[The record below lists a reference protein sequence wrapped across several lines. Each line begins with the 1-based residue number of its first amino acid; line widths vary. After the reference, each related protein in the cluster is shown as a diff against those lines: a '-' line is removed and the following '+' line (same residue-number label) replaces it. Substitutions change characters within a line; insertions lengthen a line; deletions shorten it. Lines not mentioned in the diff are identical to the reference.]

1 MKAKRFTTLLVSG
14 VLAASMLVGCGG
26 INKNETV
33 ATLDGQEIKLGVA
46 NFAARLQQAE
56 ADDFYRAYFGD
67 DVWSSDLYNNGTT
80 MEDNTKN
87 SVIEMIE
94 NLYILQN
101 HMADYDVT
109 LTDDETAKIAE
120 VAARFMAD
128 NDDKAINALGATED
142 IVKEYLTLVTV
153 QSKMRAAIVA
163 DADTNVSDADANTSA
178 YSYVNVSKTSY
189 KDADGNTQEY
199 TDDEKAELADT
210 VQKFHDAAAD
220 TTLDTAADEY
230 GYTVST
236 GTFSS
241 DNTTLDEEVLNALE
255 GLKSEGELSD
265 VVETDNY
272 YYVLRLDE
280 ITDADATEEHRQ
292 EIISQRQSDLYNE
305 VLQGWK
311 DEAEW
316 VLKDKVWDKVTFDNL
331 FTTTVESTETTD
343 ILYADHLIIS
353 DASGAKKVLSSCDS
367 GGEGTLLISDYPQL
381 DKNIVYIS
389 PKPADSFTVEEVL
402 PNYYNTYDVKTNT
415 IHSNGLRN
423 FNKNNVRTNRSDL
436 LFHSMGHIL
445 YAGKPQNKVIDF
457 NNLAR
462 KSLNLPKRKYD
473 EDHNSFKLRF

>member
-26 INKNETV
+26 INKNATV

-87 SVIEMIE
+87 
-94 NLYILQN
+94 
-101 HMADYDVT
+101 
-109 LTDDETAKIAE
+109 
-120 VAARFMAD
+120 
-128 NDDKAINALGATED
+128 
-142 IVKEYLTLVTV
+142 
-153 QSKMRAAIVA
+153 
-163 DADTNVSDADANTSA
+163 SA

-331 FTTTVESTETTD
+331 FTTTVESTETTETTE
-343 ILYADHLIIS
+343 
-353 DASGAKKVLSSCDS
+353 SSTTDNAVTENTEAV
-367 GGEGTLLISDYPQL
+367 EGTESVQ
-381 DKNIVYIS
+381 
-389 PKPADSFTVEEVL
+389 
-402 PNYYNTYDVKTNT
+402 
-415 IHSNGLRN
+415 
-423 FNKNNVRTNRSDL
+423 
-436 LFHSMGHIL
+436 
-445 YAGKPQNKVIDF
+445 
-457 NNLAR
+457 
-462 KSLNLPKRKYD
+462 
-473 EDHNSFKLRF
+473 

>member
-46 NFAARLQQAE
+46 NFAVRLQQAQ

-120 VAARFMAD
+120 TAAQFMAD
-128 NDDKAINALGATED
+128 NDDKAVNALGATED

-153 QSKMRAAIVA
+153 QSKMRAAIIV

-292 EIISQRQSDLYNE
+292 EIISQRQSNLYNE

-316 VLKDKVWDKVTFDNL
+316 VLNDKVWDKVTFDNL
-331 FTTTVESTETTD
+331 FTTTVESTEAAENSTTD
-343 ILYADHLIIS
+343 NA
-353 DASGAKKVLSSCDS
+353 ATENTEAV
-367 GGEGTLLISDYPQL
+367 EGTESVQ
-381 DKNIVYIS
+381 
-389 PKPADSFTVEEVL
+389 
-402 PNYYNTYDVKTNT
+402 
-415 IHSNGLRN
+415 
-423 FNKNNVRTNRSDL
+423 
-436 LFHSMGHIL
+436 
-445 YAGKPQNKVIDF
+445 
-457 NNLAR
+457 
-462 KSLNLPKRKYD
+462 
-473 EDHNSFKLRF
+473 

>member
-1 MKAKRFTTLLVSG
+1 MKAKRFTTLLVSS

-46 NFAARLQQAE
+46 NFAVRLQQAQ

-120 VAARFMAD
+120 TAAQFMAD
-128 NDDKAINALGATED
+128 NDDKAVNALGATED
-142 IVKEYLTLVTV
+142 IVKEYLTLVTI
-153 QSKMRAAIVA
+153 QSKMRAAIIA

-189 KDADGNTQEY
+189 K
-199 TDDEKAELADT
+199 

-331 FTTTVESTETTD
+331 FTTTVESTETTETTE
-343 ILYADHLIIS
+343 
-353 DASGAKKVLSSCDS
+353 SSTTDNAVTENTEAV
-367 GGEGTLLISDYPQL
+367 EGTESVQ
-381 DKNIVYIS
+381 
-389 PKPADSFTVEEVL
+389 
-402 PNYYNTYDVKTNT
+402 
-415 IHSNGLRN
+415 
-423 FNKNNVRTNRSDL
+423 
-436 LFHSMGHIL
+436 
-445 YAGKPQNKVIDF
+445 
-457 NNLAR
+457 
-462 KSLNLPKRKYD
+462 
-473 EDHNSFKLRF
+473 

>member
-1 MKAKRFTTLLVSG
+1 MVTKKFTTLLVSG
-14 VLAASMLVGCGG
+14 VLVTSMLVGCGG

-56 ADDFYRAYFGD
+56 ADDFYRSYFGD
-67 DVWSSDLYNNGTT
+67 EVWTSDLYGNGTT
-80 MEDNTKN
+80 MEESTKSN
-87 SVIEMIE
+87 VIGMIE
-94 NLYILQN
+94 NLYVLQN

-109 LTDDETAKIAE
+109 LTDEETAKIADT
-120 VAARFMAD
+120 AAQFMAD
-128 NDDKAINALGATED
+128 NDEKAINALGATED
-142 IVKEYLTLVTV
+142 IVNEYLTLVTI
-153 QSKMRAAIVA
+153 QSKMRTAIIA

-189 KDADGNTQEY
+189 KDAEGNTQEY

-241 DNTTLDEEVLNALE
+241 DNTTLDEEVLTALE
-255 GLKSEGELSD
+255 GLKNEGDLSD

-280 ITDADATEEHRQ
+280 ITDADATEQHRQ

-311 DEAEW
+311 DDAEW
-316 VLKDKVWDKVTFDNL
+316 VLNEKVWEKVTFDNL
-331 FTTTVESTETTD
+331 FTTTVESTEAAEDNTA
-343 ILYADHLIIS
+343 ADNAVTENTES
-353 DASGAKKVLSSCDS
+353 VD
-367 GGEGTLLISDYPQL
+367 GTESVQ
-381 DKNIVYIS
+381 
-389 PKPADSFTVEEVL
+389 
-402 PNYYNTYDVKTNT
+402 
-415 IHSNGLRN
+415 
-423 FNKNNVRTNRSDL
+423 
-436 LFHSMGHIL
+436 
-445 YAGKPQNKVIDF
+445 
-457 NNLAR
+457 
-462 KSLNLPKRKYD
+462 
-473 EDHNSFKLRF
+473 

>member
-1 MKAKRFTTLLVSG
+1 MKLKRFTTLLVSG

-46 NFAARLQQAE
+46 NFAVRLQQAE

-153 QSKMRAAIVA
+153 QSKMRAAIIA
-163 DADTNVSDADANTSA
+163 DADTNVS
-178 YSYVNVSKTSY
+178 
-189 KDADGNTQEY
+189 
-199 TDDEKAELADT
+199 
-210 VQKFHDAAAD
+210 
-220 TTLDTAADEY
+220 
-230 GYTVST
+230 
-236 GTFSS
+236 
-241 DNTTLDEEVLNALE
+241 
-255 GLKSEGELSD
+255 
-265 VVETDNY
+265 
-272 YYVLRLDE
+272 
-280 ITDADATEEHRQ
+280 DADATEEHRQ

-311 DEAEW
+311 DDAEW

-331 FTTTVESTETTD
+331 FTTTVESTETTETTE
-343 ILYADHLIIS
+343 
-353 DASGAKKVLSSCDS
+353 SSTTDNAVTENTEAV
-367 GGEGTLLISDYPQL
+367 EGTESVQ
-381 DKNIVYIS
+381 
-389 PKPADSFTVEEVL
+389 
-402 PNYYNTYDVKTNT
+402 
-415 IHSNGLRN
+415 
-423 FNKNNVRTNRSDL
+423 
-436 LFHSMGHIL
+436 
-445 YAGKPQNKVIDF
+445 
-457 NNLAR
+457 
-462 KSLNLPKRKYD
+462 
-473 EDHNSFKLRF
+473 

>member
-1 MKAKRFTTLLVSG
+1 
-14 VLAASMLVGCGG
+14 
-26 INKNETV
+26 
-33 ATLDGQEIKLGVA
+33 
-46 NFAARLQQAE
+46 
-56 ADDFYRAYFGD
+56 
-67 DVWSSDLYNNGTT
+67 

-120 VAARFMAD
+120 TAAQFMAD
-128 NDDKAINALGATED
+128 NDDKAVNALGATED
-142 IVKEYLTLVTV
+142 IVKEYLTLVTI
-153 QSKMRAAIVA
+153 QSKMRAAIIA

-316 VLKDKVWDKVTFDNL
+316 VLKDKVWDKVTFDNWP
-331 FTTTVESTETTD
+331 TTTVESTETTETTGKQHNRQCSD
-343 ILYADHLIIS
+343 REYRGSGRHRICTIIEKKRDRIIRGS
-353 DASGAKKVLSSCDS
+353 IQLWRLSCFYPFRPDVQPHSCACAK
-367 GGEGTLLISDYPQL
+367 GT
-381 DKNIVYIS
+381 
-389 PKPADSFTVEEVL
+389 FM
-402 PNYYNTYDVKTNT
+402 
-415 IHSNGLRN
+415 
-423 FNKNNVRTNRSDL
+423 
-436 LFHSMGHIL
+436 LF
-445 YAGKPQNKVIDF
+445 
-457 NNLAR
+457 
-462 KSLNLPKRKYD
+462 
-473 EDHNSFKLRF
+473 

>member
-1 MKAKRFTTLLVSG
+1 MKAKRFTTLLVSS

-46 NFAARLQQAE
+46 NFAVRLQQAQ

-120 VAARFMAD
+120 TAAQFMAD
-128 NDDKAINALGATED
+128 NDDKAVNALGATED
-142 IVKEYLTLVTV
+142 IVKEYLTLVTI
-153 QSKMRAAIVA
+153 QSKMRAAIIA

-230 GYTVST
+230 GY
-236 GTFSS
+236 
-241 DNTTLDEEVLNALE
+241 
-255 GLKSEGELSD
+255 
-265 VVETDNY
+265 TDNY

-331 FTTTVESTETTD
+331 FTTTVESTETTETTE
-343 ILYADHLIIS
+343 
-353 DASGAKKVLSSCDS
+353 SSTTDNAVTENTEAV
-367 GGEGTLLISDYPQL
+367 EGTESVQ
-381 DKNIVYIS
+381 
-389 PKPADSFTVEEVL
+389 
-402 PNYYNTYDVKTNT
+402 
-415 IHSNGLRN
+415 
-423 FNKNNVRTNRSDL
+423 
-436 LFHSMGHIL
+436 
-445 YAGKPQNKVIDF
+445 
-457 NNLAR
+457 
-462 KSLNLPKRKYD
+462 
-473 EDHNSFKLRF
+473 

>member
-1 MKAKRFTTLLVSG
+1 
-14 VLAASMLVGCGG
+14 
-26 INKNETV
+26 
-33 ATLDGQEIKLGVA
+33 
-46 NFAARLQQAE
+46 
-56 ADDFYRAYFGD
+56 
-67 DVWSSDLYNNGTT
+67 
-80 MEDNTKN
+80 
-87 SVIEMIE
+87 
-94 NLYILQN
+94 
-101 HMADYDVT
+101 MADYDVT

-120 VAARFMAD
+120 VEAQFMAD

-153 QSKMRAAIVA
+153 QSKMRAAIIA

-189 KDADGNTQEY
+189 KDAEGNTQEY

-331 FTTTVESTETTD
+331 FTTTVESTETTETTE
-343 ILYADHLIIS
+343 
-353 DASGAKKVLSSCDS
+353 SSTTDNAVTENTEAV
-367 GGEGTLLISDYPQL
+367 EGTESVQ
-381 DKNIVYIS
+381 
-389 PKPADSFTVEEVL
+389 
-402 PNYYNTYDVKTNT
+402 
-415 IHSNGLRN
+415 
-423 FNKNNVRTNRSDL
+423 
-436 LFHSMGHIL
+436 
-445 YAGKPQNKVIDF
+445 
-457 NNLAR
+457 
-462 KSLNLPKRKYD
+462 
-473 EDHNSFKLRF
+473 

>member
-1 MKAKRFTTLLVSG
+1 
-14 VLAASMLVGCGG
+14 
-26 INKNETV
+26 
-33 ATLDGQEIKLGVA
+33 
-46 NFAARLQQAE
+46 
-56 ADDFYRAYFGD
+56 
-67 DVWSSDLYNNGTT
+67 
-80 MEDNTKN
+80 
-87 SVIEMIE
+87 
-94 NLYILQN
+94 
-101 HMADYDVT
+101 MADYDVT

-120 VAARFMAD
+120 VAAQFMAD

-142 IVKEYLTLVTV
+142 IVKEYLTLVTI
-153 QSKMRAAIVA
+153 QSKMRAAIIA

-220 TTLDTAADEY
+220 
-230 GYTVST
+230 
-236 GTFSS
+236 
-241 DNTTLDEEVLNALE
+241 TTLDEEVLNALE

-331 FTTTVESTETTD
+331 FTTTVESTETTETTE
-343 ILYADHLIIS
+343 
-353 DASGAKKVLSSCDS
+353 SSTTDNAVTENTEAV
-367 GGEGTLLISDYPQL
+367 EGTESVQ
-381 DKNIVYIS
+381 
-389 PKPADSFTVEEVL
+389 
-402 PNYYNTYDVKTNT
+402 
-415 IHSNGLRN
+415 
-423 FNKNNVRTNRSDL
+423 
-436 LFHSMGHIL
+436 
-445 YAGKPQNKVIDF
+445 
-457 NNLAR
+457 
-462 KSLNLPKRKYD
+462 
-473 EDHNSFKLRF
+473 

>member
-120 VAARFMAD
+120 VAAQFMAD

-331 FTTTVESTETTD
+331 FTTTVESNRDNRDYRKQHNRQCSDREYRGSGRHRICTIIEKRDRIIRGSIQLWRLSCFLTLPRCAAAQLCLCKGNVYAILKKDVYQQLRRAD
-343 ILYADHLIIS
+343 IA
-353 DASGAKKVLSSCDS
+353 
-367 GGEGTLLISDYPQL
+367 E
-381 DKNIVYIS
+381 
-389 PKPADSFTVEEVL
+389 
-402 PNYYNTYDVKTNT
+402 
-415 IHSNGLRN
+415 
-423 FNKNNVRTNRSDL
+423 NRSVHAL
-436 LFHSMGHIL
+436 
-445 YAGKPQNKVIDF
+445 
-457 NNLAR
+457 R
-462 KSLNLPKRKYD
+462 KK
-473 EDHNSFKLRF
+473 E

>member
-1 MKAKRFTTLLVSG
+1 MKAKRFTTLLVSS

-46 NFAARLQQAE
+46 NFAVRLQQAQ

-142 IVKEYLTLVTV
+142 IVKEYLTLV
-153 QSKMRAAIVA
+153 
-163 DADTNVSDADANTSA
+163 NVSDADANTSA

-331 FTTTVESTETTD
+331 FTTTVESTETTETTE
-343 ILYADHLIIS
+343 
-353 DASGAKKVLSSCDS
+353 SSTTDNAVTENTEAV
-367 GGEGTLLISDYPQL
+367 EGTESVQ
-381 DKNIVYIS
+381 
-389 PKPADSFTVEEVL
+389 
-402 PNYYNTYDVKTNT
+402 
-415 IHSNGLRN
+415 
-423 FNKNNVRTNRSDL
+423 
-436 LFHSMGHIL
+436 
-445 YAGKPQNKVIDF
+445 
-457 NNLAR
+457 
-462 KSLNLPKRKYD
+462 
-473 EDHNSFKLRF
+473 

>member
-120 VAARFMAD
+120 TAAQFMAD
-128 NDDKAINALGATED
+128 NDDKAVNALGATED

-153 QSKMRAAIVA
+153 QSKMRAAIIA

-199 TDDEKAELADT
+199 TDEIEKVVHDIDQRIRQEHFAGDIFPTNVAPIIEKSDDEKAELADT

-331 FTTTVESTETTD
+331 FTTTVESTETTETTE
-343 ILYADHLIIS
+343 
-353 DASGAKKVLSSCDS
+353 SSTKDNAVTENTEAV
-367 GGEGTLLISDYPQL
+367 EGTESVQ
-381 DKNIVYIS
+381 
-389 PKPADSFTVEEVL
+389 
-402 PNYYNTYDVKTNT
+402 
-415 IHSNGLRN
+415 
-423 FNKNNVRTNRSDL
+423 
-436 LFHSMGHIL
+436 
-445 YAGKPQNKVIDF
+445 
-457 NNLAR
+457 
-462 KSLNLPKRKYD
+462 
-473 EDHNSFKLRF
+473 

>member
-1 MKAKRFTTLLVSG
+1 MKVKRFTTLLVSG

-109 LTDDETAKIAE
+109 LT
-120 VAARFMAD
+120 
-128 NDDKAINALGATED
+128 AI
-142 IVKEYLTLVTV
+142 I
-153 QSKMRAAIVA
+153 A
-163 DADTNVSDADANTSA
+163 DADTNVSDAEANTSA

-189 KDADGNTQEY
+189 KDAEGNTQEY

-331 FTTTVESTETTD
+331 FTTTVESTETTETTE
-343 ILYADHLIIS
+343 
-353 DASGAKKVLSSCDS
+353 SSTTDNAVTENTEAV
-367 GGEGTLLISDYPQL
+367 EGTESVQ
-381 DKNIVYIS
+381 
-389 PKPADSFTVEEVL
+389 
-402 PNYYNTYDVKTNT
+402 
-415 IHSNGLRN
+415 
-423 FNKNNVRTNRSDL
+423 
-436 LFHSMGHIL
+436 
-445 YAGKPQNKVIDF
+445 
-457 NNLAR
+457 
-462 KSLNLPKRKYD
+462 
-473 EDHNSFKLRF
+473 

>member
-1 MKAKRFTTLLVSG
+1 MTSAKSVRYNWIDWSKSIAIFLVIWGHVPMQSETHTIIYSFHMPLFFLISG
-14 VLAASMLVGCGG
+14 
-26 INKNETV
+26 
-33 ATLDGQEIKLGVA
+33 
-46 NFAARLQQAE
+46 
-56 ADDFYRAYFGD
+56 Y
-67 DVWSSDLYNNGTT
+67 LYNPKGTIK
-80 MEDNTKN
+80 E
-87 SVIEMIE
+87 E
-94 NLYILQN
+94 LY
-101 HMADYDVT
+101 
-109 LTDDETAKIAE
+109 K
-120 VAARFMAD
+120 
-128 NDDKAINALGATED
+128 DKAVNALGATED
-142 IVKEYLTLVTV
+142 IVKEYLTLVTI
-153 QSKMRAAIVA
+153 QSKMRAAIIA

-331 FTTTVESTETTD
+331 FTTTVESTETTETTE
-343 ILYADHLIIS
+343 
-353 DASGAKKVLSSCDS
+353 SSTTDNAVTENTEAV
-367 GGEGTLLISDYPQL
+367 EGTESVQ
-381 DKNIVYIS
+381 
-389 PKPADSFTVEEVL
+389 
-402 PNYYNTYDVKTNT
+402 
-415 IHSNGLRN
+415 
-423 FNKNNVRTNRSDL
+423 
-436 LFHSMGHIL
+436 
-445 YAGKPQNKVIDF
+445 
-457 NNLAR
+457 
-462 KSLNLPKRKYD
+462 
-473 EDHNSFKLRF
+473 